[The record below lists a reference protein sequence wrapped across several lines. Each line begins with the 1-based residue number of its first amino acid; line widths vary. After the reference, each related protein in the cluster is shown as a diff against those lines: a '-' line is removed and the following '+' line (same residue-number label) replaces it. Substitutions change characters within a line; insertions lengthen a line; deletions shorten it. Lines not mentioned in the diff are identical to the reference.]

1 MEQTFCS
8 QGEMERRVDA
18 RCHPGWNGYSKVR
31 NSAGIPQGMTQ
42 TPTPPATAEELRAA
56 ILERY
61 DQLSKRLQQ
70 IARYVLDEPNDMA
83 LETLAV
89 LAERSGV
96 QPSAIVRFA
105 KSFGYAGATQMQR
118 LFRDGLLSGH
128 AALGYGERVRRFS
141 QEVDSRASG
150 AGAEL
155 LGEFVEGNTLALQNL
170 GQSIGEKDMAAAV
183 DLISQAETVYV
194 VGFRRAFPV
203 SSYLAYSLQQVG
215 KRTMF
220 IDGVA
225 GLTKQQVQSIGPKDL
240 LIAVSYHPYAEETV
254 MAVDIAVSRG
264 AKVLSMS
271 DSLVSP
277 VAKTATAVLQVRE
290 SEVRTFRSLAASICL
305 AQALV
310 IGFAFTSTGE
320 GAPVGDKGR
329 RAKA

>member
-1 MEQTFCS
+1 MTDSE
-8 QGEMERRVDA
+8 
-18 RCHPGWNGYSKVR
+18 
-31 NSAGIPQGMTQ
+31 IPTG
-42 TPTPPATAEELRAA
+42 PPPATAEELRAA

-61 DQLSKRLQQ
+61 DGLSKRLQQ

-89 LAERSGV
+89 LADRSGV

-105 KSFGYAGATQMQR
+105 KSFGYPGASQMQR
-118 LFRDGLLSGH
+118 LFRDGLLSGQS
-128 AALGYGERVRRFS
+128 ALGYGERVRQFA
-141 QEVDSRASG
+141 QEVDSRAGG

-155 LGEFVEGNTLALQNL
+155 LAEFVQGNTLALQNL
-170 GQSIGEKDMAAAV
+170 GETIGEKDMAQAV
-183 DLISQAETVYV
+183 GLIREAEIVYV

-203 SSYLAYSLQQVG
+203 SSYLAYSLQQLG

-225 GLTKQQVQSIGPKDL
+225 GLARQQVQSIGPRDL

-254 MAVDIAVSRG
+254 NAVEIAAGKG
-264 AKVLSMS
+264 ARVLSIS

-277 VAKTATAVLQVRE
+277 VAKSATAVLQVRE
-290 SEVRTFRSLAASICL
+290 SEIRSFRSLAASICL

-310 IGFAFTSTGE
+310 IGFAFEASE
-320 GAPVGDKGR
+320 FEKLAP
-329 RAKA
+329 AE